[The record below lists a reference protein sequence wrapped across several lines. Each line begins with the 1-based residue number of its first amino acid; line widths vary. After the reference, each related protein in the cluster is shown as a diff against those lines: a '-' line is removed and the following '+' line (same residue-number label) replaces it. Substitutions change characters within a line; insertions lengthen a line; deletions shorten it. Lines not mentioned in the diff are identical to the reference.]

1 MEAKKSKE
9 ANLENKRLGFFFI
22 GLVMIG
28 SFVGMAINFTQAYID
43 PYVEKIAQKKVE
55 EEVIFEIQEEEKPEE
70 IEPESAPPPPMI
82 ETIEIVPDDVE
93 VPEIDF
99 TTLDEEPEEIII
111 DKPDE
116 AIVDEPI
123 LDIAEVEP
131 SFPGGPAAMT
141 AWIQKEVKYPEL
153 ASEMGE
159 QGIVYVK
166 FVVNKDGSIEQVSIR
181 KGVSDALDKEA
192 IRVVK
197 AMPKWAPGEQAGKPV
212 RVSFTLP
219 ISFKLG

>member
-28 SFVGMAINFTQAYID
+28 SFVGMAINFTQAYVD
-43 PYVEKIAQKKVE
+43 PYVEKITKNKMEDEMIFDLVE
-55 EEVIFEIQEEEKPEE
+55 EEEPEE
-70 IEPESAPPPPMI
+70 IEPETAPPPPMI
-82 ETIEIVPDDVE
+82 ETIEIVPDDEE

-99 TTLDEEPEEIII
+99 TTFDEEPVDIPDDTPEEI
-111 DKPDE
+111 E
-116 AIVDEPI
+116 EEPI

-131 SFPGGPAAMT
+131 SFPGGAAAMA

-159 QGIVYVK
+159 QGLVYVK
-166 FVVNKDGSIEQVSIR
+166 FVVNKDGSIEQVSVR

-197 AMPKWAPGEQAGKPV
+197 SMPKWTPGEQAGKPV